1 MGNKNLTLRV
11 LDMVN
16 TGTKIVGGVVSR
28 GGSCVSY
35 SVEMLS

>member
-1 MGNKNLTLRV
+1 MGNKNLTLCV

-28 GGSCVSY
+28 WGVMC
-35 SVEMLS
+35 